1 MAENIESNGC
11 SQRDNAEHEGY
22 VKASRSFN
30 RIWKERDSAQPR
42 LLEAILYKDNFNR
55 AYKRVK
61 ANKGA
66 PGIDGMTIE
75 EALPYL
81 KEHQQEFIAFTFFS
95 GWHTGGKSIFMADT
109 ITDSA
114 EFMVTPLIGNILVMI
129 NKACGVKDDMIVN
142 MIFVNV
148 GADHEALNWVIQV
161 IVIIA
166 LIPIQHLEFP
176 MTKSLITGYMMGKLF
191 IFSIMQTPT
200 STVITMQV
208 MVSTSK
214 MTSFAYIKTAVQVS
228 PYSGRLFISRTSRCV
243 CRCEPASAPEHHPQC
258 GRQAT
263 SPEEYDIPDD
273 LPNRLTGH
281 GHGSYPAT
289 VRPSPAMSRP
299 APAARSSSH
308 ALWLVYSLF

>member
-1 MAENIESNGC
+1 MAENIENNGC

-191 IFSIMQTPT
+191 IFSMMQTPT

-243 CRCEPASAPEHHPQC
+243 CRCEPASAPEHHLLC
-258 GRQAT
+258 GRQAA
-263 SPEEYDIPDD
+263 SPGECDIPDG
-273 LPNRLTGH
+273 LPNRRTGH
-281 GHGSYPAT
+281 GHGSYPAA
-289 VRPSPAMSRP
+289 VRPSPATLRP

-308 ALWLVYSLF
+308 A

>member
-1 MAENIESNGC
+1 MAENIENNGC

-95 GWHTGGKSIFMADT
+95 SWHTGGKSIFMADT

-191 IFSIMQTPT
+191 IFSMMQTPT

-243 CRCEPASAPEHHPQC
+243 CRCEPASAPEHHPLC
-258 GRQAT
+258 DRQAA
-263 SPEEYDIPDD
+263 SPGEYDIPDG
-273 LPNRLTGH
+273 LPNRRTGH
-281 GHGSYPAT
+281 GRGSYPAA
-289 VRPSPAMSRP
+289 VRPLPAMLRP

-308 ALWLVYSLF
+308 A

>member
-1 MAENIESNGC
+1 
-11 SQRDNAEHEGY
+11 
-22 VKASRSFN
+22 
-30 RIWKERDSAQPR
+30 
-42 LLEAILYKDNFNR
+42 
-55 AYKRVK
+55 
-61 ANKGA
+61 
-66 PGIDGMTIE
+66 MTIE

-191 IFSIMQTPT
+191 IFSMMQTPT

-208 MVSTSK
+208 MVSTS
-214 MTSFAYIKTAVQVS
+214 
-228 PYSGRLFISRTSRCV
+228 
-243 CRCEPASAPEHHPQC
+243 
-258 GRQAT
+258 
-263 SPEEYDIPDD
+263 
-273 LPNRLTGH
+273 
-281 GHGSYPAT
+281 
-289 VRPSPAMSRP
+289 
-299 APAARSSSH
+299 
-308 ALWLVYSLF
+308 